1 MRNSEQAIEQLWKDP
16 DSKIQEFIDAF
27 TQLRKDLD
35 TGTIQ
40 HVAIVLSKVS
50 EKVDILGMSA
60 SSESVSASS

>member
-1 MRNSEQAIEQLWKDP
+1 MRFSEQAIEQLWKDS
-16 DSKIQEFIDAF
+16 DSKIKEFIDAF

-40 HVAIVLSKVS
+40 HVAIVLSKVA

-60 SSESVSASS
+60 TSESVSASS